1 MSGGIGRV
9 ETSKAKDP
17 LEWLKGILHEAQTM
31 PKEKIWV
38 PEYDPTEDDPKATV
52 VADVPDDLKRL
63 FSLYRDASAKASV
76 AKAFAETA
84 RTSEERERL
93 EVVATELHYKYT
105 AMKTIFW
112 TSAQAYLDIWDGNS
126 SLSITS
132 KWKFGRSESEPEP
145 GLESLLNRL
154 KKASGMHPG

>member
-9 ETSKAKDP
+9 ETKIKDP
-17 LEWLKGILHEAQTM
+17 LEWLKGILHEVQTM

-38 PEYDPTEDDPKATV
+38 PEYDPTEDDPKATIV
-52 VADVPDDLKRL
+52 GDVPDDLKRL

-93 EVVATELHYKYT
+93 EVAATELHYKYT

-112 TSAQAYLDIWDGNS
+112 TSAQVYLGIWDGNK

-132 KWKFGRSESEPEP
+132 KWKFGVSESEPEP
-145 GLESLLNRL
+145 GLEGLLNRL
-154 KKASGMHPG
+154 RNAKAVKLG